1 MTNSA
6 DFPIDDRNGIA
17 AGWQAT
23 YLRLMRWLATFLTC
37 CLPIPAMAHPH
48 VFIDTGLEFIVDE
61 TGHLTHVRVTWA
73 YDEFY
78 SLLVLEDMK
87 LDQDADGVL
96 TETEQAFLA
105 GFDAQWVEGYNGDLV
120 VQSAGEPVVLSG
132 PMDAKATTEDG
143 RIVTTHLR
151 AVEGGALPA
160 NALSAKAFDET
171 YYTAYEVTRP
181 VTVSGP
187 AVCAI
192 ERFDPDIDGQL
203 AQMQAFLKTLDADYD
218 LEENDIPLVGEN
230 FATEIRVSCPDT

>member
-1 MTNSA
+1 MA
-6 DFPIDDRNGIA
+6 GFCAIA
-17 AGWQAT
+17 VKHVAAIPCAP
-23 YLRLMRWLATFLTC
+23 YLPVMRWLTTFLTC
-37 CLPIPAMAHPH
+37 CLPISATAHPH
-48 VFIDTGLEFIVDE
+48 VFIDTGLEFIVDDA
-61 TGHLTHVRVTWA
+61 GQLTHVRVTWV

-96 TETEQAFLA
+96 TDAEEQVLA

-120 VQSAGEPVVLSG
+120 VQADGTNVPLSG
-132 PMDAKATTEDG
+132 PMEPRATTEDG

-151 AVEGGALPA
+151 AVEDGFVPA
-160 NALSAKAFDET
+160 TALSAKPFDET

-187 AVCAI
+187 DTCKV

-203 AQMQAFLKTLDADYD
+203 AQMQAFLLTLDADYD

-230 FATEIRVSCPDT
+230 FATEIRVSCPNT